1 MTISEIA
8 AQINELTSE
17 NDTPFSNLQ
26 KIRYERLKSRPNT
39 WQIFSSKSIKSD
51 YAYHSG
57 GRAEFQFNIGDDWI
71 LDSTVFRYGLAFSL
85 HRDQTVS
92 DPETE
97 FAPQIDRLNNF
108 ILSNPN
114 YFEGFS
120 MWYYSPNDLEDFFI
134 DVRPID
140 DVMAAAGN
148 FIFIGKFFTKGHDQ
162 INVNDIWEIIN
173 CFDNLIELYEKVT
186 FGDIV
191 IEKRFARLTWN
202 TNGWVKPSG
211 PLGKSKNKDTHEG
224 KYGYGHE
231 EWLFD
236 TSKLIDGYH
245 YGFLEPI
252 RKQQQA
258 FTDNQYNVWL
268 YTINNYTKKRYYIGE
283 IDNVEVLSIEE
294 AEEIKQIYI
303 DRHWHAEMQKQIRES
318 GANSDGFSN
327 WKGVDLFNIRFLP
340 EKLRFNADY
349 FELPK
354 NSKVQSLSRYTFG
367 KFTEDLTPEL
377 IAKGFEFPFLSVSDG
392 FLDDEADNEK
402 IETITYERVAKPIE
416 VQYVHKAISKRL
428 KSSLIKMYGVEN
440 VQDELPAGY
449 GNNKIDMVVKI
460 DDHYVFYEIKSYN
473 SSRTSIREALG
484 QLLEYSCWVDNINA
498 NKLVIVSQKLGDTE
512 DAIKYINHLRDNFNL
527 PIYFQTFDLDSEELS
542 NEF

>member
-1 MTISEIA
+1 MTIYEIA
-8 AQINELTSE
+8 AKINELTSE
-17 NDTPFSNLQ
+17 LGTPFSNLQ
-26 KIRYERLKSRPNT
+26 KIRYKRLKRRPNT
-39 WQIFSSKSIKSD
+39 WQIFSARTIKSD

-57 GRAEFQFNIGDDWI
+57 GRTEFQFNIADDFI
-71 LDSTVFRYGLAFSL
+71 QDQTVFRYGLAFSL
-85 HRDQTVS
+85 QEDLNVS
-92 DPETE
+92 DSEAE
-97 FAPQIDRLNNF
+97 FATKIERLNNF
-108 ILSNPN
+108 ILNDPD
-114 YFEGFS
+114 FFDDFS
-120 MWYYSPNDLEDFFI
+120 MWYYSPVDLEDFFT

-140 DVMAAAGN
+140 NVMSEPSN
-148 FIFIGKFFTKGHDQ
+148 FIFIGKFFRKGHDQ
-162 INVNDIWEIIN
+162 IDIDDIEEIIK
-173 CFDNLIELYEKVT
+173 CFDGLIELYEKVT
-186 FGDIV
+186 FGDIA

-211 PLGKSKNKDTHEG
+211 SLGKSKNKNTHEG
-224 KYGYGHE
+224 KFGYGHE

-252 RKQQQA
+252 RKQQNA
-258 FTDNQYNVWL
+258 FINNHYNVWL
-268 YTINNYTKKRYYIGE
+268 YAIDNDSKKRYWIGE
-283 IDNVEVLSIEE
+283 IDDIEVLSVEE

-303 DRHWHAEMQKQIRES
+303 DRHWHADMQKQIRES

-327 WKGVDLFNIRFLP
+327 WEGVDLFNIRFLP

-354 NSKVQSLSRYTFG
+354 NSKVQRLSRYTFG
-367 KFTEDLTPEL
+367 NFTEDLIPEL
-377 IAKGFEFPFLSVSDG
+377 IEKGFEFPSLIISDEV
-392 FLDDEADNEK
+392 LEDEVDNE
-402 IETITYERVAKPIE
+402 IETVVYERVAKPIE

-428 KSSLIKMYGVEN
+428 KSSLIKMYGAEN
-440 VQDELPAGY
+440 VHDELPAGY

-460 DDHYVFYEIKSYN
+460 DDQYVFYEIKSYN

-498 NKLVIVSQKLGDTE
+498 SKLVIVSQKLGDTE
-512 DAIKYINHLRDNFNL
+512 DAIKYISHLRDNFNL